1 MGTLDVIRIKNAV
14 FYAYHGVM
22 SDEQNLGGKFE
33 VDIDLV
39 CNLKEAEETDSL
51 TRTVDYAKVYQ
62 KMKEM
67 VVDHKFYL
75 IEALGNR
82 IAKGILQE
90 FSKVERVVVRVRKQN
105 PPVKGVVDS
114 VEVEIIQERSG

>member
-1 MGTLDVIRIKNAV
+1 MGKLDVIRIKNAV

-33 VDIDLV
+33 VDVDLF

-62 KMKEM
+62 KMKEL
-67 VVDHKFYL
+67 VVDQKFYL

-90 FSKVERVVVRVRKQN
+90 FTKVERVVVRVRKQN

-114 VEVEIIQERSG
+114 VEAEISQERSR

>member
-1 MGTLDVIRIKNAV
+1 MGKLDVIRIKNAV

-22 SDEQNLGGKFE
+22 GDEQNLGGKFE
-33 VDIDLV
+33 VDIDLYCDV
-39 CNLKEAEETDSL
+39 KEAEETDSL
-51 TRTVDYAKVYQ
+51 VRTVDYAKVYQ

-67 VVDHKFYL
+67 VLDQKFYL
-75 IEALGNR
+75 IEALGTR

-105 PPVKGVVDS
+105 PPVKGVIDC
-114 VEVEIIQERSG
+114 VEAEITRERSV

>member
-1 MGTLDVIRIKNAV
+1 MGKLDVIRIKNAV

-33 VDIDLV
+33 VDVDLY
-39 CNLKEAEETDSL
+39 CNLQEAEETDSL
-51 TRTVDYAKVYQ
+51 MRTVDYAKVYQ
-62 KMKEM
+62 KMKDL
-67 VVDHKFYL
+67 VVDQKFYL
-75 IEALGNR
+75 IEALGTR

-90 FSKVERVVVRVRKQN
+90 FLKVQRVVVRVRKHN

-114 VEVEIIQERSG
+114 VEAEIVQERGM

>member
-1 MGTLDVIRIKNAV
+1 MGKLDVIRIKNAV

-33 VDIDLV
+33 VDVDLY
-39 CNLKEAEETDSL
+39 CNLQDAEETDSL

-62 KMKEM
+62 KMKDLVLE
-67 VVDHKFYL
+67 HKFYL
-75 IEALGNR
+75 IEALGTR
-82 IAKGILQE
+82 IAKGILHE

-114 VEVEIIQERSG
+114 VEAEIDLERSV

>member
-1 MGTLDVIRIKNAV
+1 METLDVIRIKNAV

-22 SDEQNLGGKFE
+22 SDEQSLGGKFE
-33 VDIDLV
+33 VDIDLY

-51 TRTVDYAKVYQ
+51 IRTVDYAKVYH
-62 KMKEM
+62 KMKEL

-114 VEVEIIQERSG
+114 VEAEIIQERSR

>member
-33 VDIDLV
+33 VDIDLF

-67 VVDHKFYL
+67 VVDQKYYL

-114 VEVEIIQERSG
+114 VEAEIIQERSG

>member
-1 MGTLDVIRIKNAV
+1 MGKLDVIRIKNAV

-33 VDIDLV
+33 VDVDLY
-39 CNLKEAEETDSL
+39 CNLQEAEETDSL
-51 TRTVDYAKVYQ
+51 MRTVDYAKVYQ
-62 KMKEM
+62 KMKDL
-67 VVDHKFYL
+67 VVDQKFYL
-75 IEALGNR
+75 IEALGTR

-90 FSKVERVVVRVRKQN
+90 FLKVQRVVVRVRKHN

-114 VEVEIIQERSG
+114 VEAEIVQERGV

>member
-33 VDIDLV
+33 VDIDLF

-67 VVDHKFYL
+67 VVDQKFYL

-114 VEVEIIQERSG
+114 VEAEISQERSG